1 MSCRNLKVILFKALV
16 FGILPTQLAYSHGPH
31 SYDELAQNLPTLHT
45 IQSSYPNEIRE
56 FHVQLPISYEF
67 YPQDRYPVLYML
79 DADRPFIFR
88 ETINITN
95 TLIDRH
101 KMPELIIV
109 FLPNSSGEARSRD
122 YTPSQQ
128 ADQFLDFI
136 EFELLP
142 YIDAN
147 FRTEPL
153 NILSGESR
161 SGLLVVHSL
170 LNRPHLFGAHI
181 ATSPALW
188 HDDNMVISEAR
199 QFLQSTDSLR
209 NFLYMNIGGEENEN
223 ISNSFDR
230 MDFVLRRMAPAGLNW
245 QADFAEFE
253 SHGTTR
259 PLGHYIALRKF
270 FTNWDKPWN
279 DIPTFDVFD
288 EKGGL
293 DMMINR
299 YQALSAE
306 YGYTVKPIGLIDA
319 ANYYL
324 SIGEANEAIRILN
337 ANTEYY
343 PNSVEAF
350 LELSKAYYA
359 TGDRESTLQSAG
371 SAEIVAK
378 NTGDTKGL
386 EAIEEFLQLVNN

>member
-1 MSCRNLKVILFKALV
+1 MRSSNPISILQTLVIACLFV
-16 FGILPTQLAYSHGPH
+16 NIAYSHGRH
-31 SYDELAQNLPTLHT
+31 SYDQLVQNPPTLHT
-45 IQSSYPNEIRE
+45 IQSSYPAESRE
-56 FHVQLPISYEF
+56 FRVHLPMSYEVNRN
-67 YPQDRYPVLYML
+67 DRYPVLFVL
-79 DADRPFIFR
+79 DADRPFDLQ

-101 KMPELIIV
+101 KIPELLIV
-109 FLPNSSGEARSRD
+109 FLPNSSDNARSRD

-128 ADQFLDFI
+128 ADQFLDFM
-136 EFELLP
+136 EFELIP

-153 NILSGESR
+153 KMLSGQSR
-161 SGLLVVHSL
+161 SGLLAVHSL

-181 ATSPALW
+181 ALSPALW
-188 HDDNMVISEAR
+188 HDDDMIVSEAR
-199 QFLQSTDSLR
+199 RFFQSTDSLP

-230 MDFVLRRMAPAGLNW
+230 MEFILRRMAPADLNW

-259 PLGHYIALRKF
+259 LLGQYLALRKF

-288 EKGGL
+288 ERGGL
-293 DMMINR
+293 DMMLSR
-299 YQALSAE
+299 YQALSEE

-324 SIGEANEAIRILN
+324 RIGDANEAVRILI

-343 PNSVEAF
+343 PSSVEAH
-350 LELSKAYYA
+350 LELSKAYNA
-359 TGDRESTLQSAG
+359 TGERDSALESAST
-371 SAEIVAK
+371 AETIAR
-378 NTGDTKGL
+378 NAGDTEGL
-386 EAIEEFLQLVNN
+386 EAIEVFQQSISN